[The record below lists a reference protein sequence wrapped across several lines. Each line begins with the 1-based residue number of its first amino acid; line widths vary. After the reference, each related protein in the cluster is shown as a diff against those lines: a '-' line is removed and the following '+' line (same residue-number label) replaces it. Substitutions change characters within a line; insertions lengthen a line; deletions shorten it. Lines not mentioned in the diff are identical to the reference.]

1 MHSLAVVF
9 VGLKM
14 HFSAKDHV
22 RYSSKNVQQSVMHVS
37 VYAKSHFHVHEV
49 KCHRNHVLASLIVID
64 VCAGHFCT
72 GGHNRKQRNLLH
84 LQVTCRQTLRPSS
97 HSFIH
102 NYTRNIRQGS
112 NSRHWLEERFPHV
125 YIY

>member
-1 MHSLAVVF
+1 MQCTCVIA
-9 VGLKM
+9 
-14 HFSAKDHV
+14 A
-22 RYSSKNVQQSVMHVS
+22 SKYQQTIVKHVS

-84 LQVTCRQTLRPSS
+84 LQVTCRQSAEMSKLKESKT
-97 HSFIH
+97 FWKVEEGMK
-102 NYTRNIRQGS
+102 YCRNFTDMVRK
-112 NSRHWLEERFPHV
+112 
-125 YIY
+125 